1 MPKIVDHEARRRDFI
16 AAAYEII
23 MEEGLAN
30 TTVRAVAK
38 KAGYTTGA
46 LVHYFKDKDEL
57 IREVLDYFG
66 KEVRQRMRS
75 AQREKT
81 GRAALRETLFE
92 SLPTDARSAS
102 SWRVWLALW
111 YHSETSPEM
120 RKEERRRYRE
130 WIGRLSRMIDEAK
143 NLGELPLSVDTRSE
157 ARALVALVDGLGVQ
171 YLMSG
176 GRMGASGMIGML
188 DRHLDRLFA
197 QTTSR
202 TDRTRTR

>member
-57 IREVLDYFG
+57 IREALDYFG

-75 AQREKT
+75 AQREQN

-111 YHSETSPEM
+111 YHSESSPEM
-120 RKEERRRYRE
+120 REEERRRYRE
-130 WIGRLSRMIDEAK
+130 WIGRLARMIDDAK
-143 NLGELPLSVDTRSE
+143 DLGELPSSVDARAE

-176 GRMGASGMIGML
+176 GRMSASEMSNML

-197 QTTSR
+197 QTTPR
-202 TDRTRTR
+202 TGRTSPR